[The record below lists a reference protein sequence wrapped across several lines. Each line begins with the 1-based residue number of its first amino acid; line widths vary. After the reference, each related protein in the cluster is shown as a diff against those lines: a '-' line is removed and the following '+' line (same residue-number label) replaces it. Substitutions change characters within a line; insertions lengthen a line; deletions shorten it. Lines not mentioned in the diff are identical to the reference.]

1 VERKNSRHKAG
12 ADSNFLKLVESFK
25 TDRKLPEKFLDENP
39 EFEGNHSLAKEI
51 LNYLDIIE
59 NEVTDKEISGI
70 WKTIELHYRQ
80 QHLTK
85 ERIFMRKFLK
95 VAAIFI
101 LVATAF
107 TVTYYVT
114 NTREQPDFPDE
125 GFSAAGIKEAR
136 LILSGGEE
144 IILKEKHS
152 AIEFDS
158 VSSQIHIQ
166 RDSSFSYSSS
176 TEKNAMTQVVVPF
189 GKRSDIVLSDGTRVC
204 LNAGSVLL
212 FPQKFQGKERLVF
225 LKGEA
230 YFKVEKNHGK
240 PFIVSADKLYVTVL
254 GTEFNLKANESDV
267 DMEIVLVK
275 GAVSLREN
283 KMLSFLDREISLK
296 PNQRAIYH
304 KSENKTTIESG
315 VNTGYFTSWTEGF
328 LEFNTESILNV
339 FNRLSMYYNVRF
351 VTDSSVELNRKISGK
366 LDLKESLE
374 EVLKVV
380 ADAAPVSF
388 RVSEDQI
395 YVSSRVDYIPKY

>member
-1 VERKNSRHKAG
+1 
-12 ADSNFLKLVESFK
+12 
-25 TDRKLPEKFLDENP
+25 
-39 EFEGNHSLAKEI
+39 
-51 LNYLDIIE
+51 
-59 NEVTDKEISGI
+59 
-70 WKTIELHYRQ
+70 
-80 QHLTK
+80 
-85 ERIFMRKFLK
+85 MRKFLK